1 MASGVDLRGLR
12 GEIDSMS
19 SDVHA
24 LSRRLHPSLLDN
36 LGLEEALRAE
46 AERFSGAQSIA
57 VECRIEE
64 LRDKPSP
71 DAALCL
77 YRIAQEALNNVARH
91 ARADRVEV
99 SLRATNG
106 GCELEIRDNGVGFDS
121 QKHRIGSSLGHAS
134 MRERVH
140 LVGGRL
146 AIRSVPHHGTTV
158 AAWVPLRAGG
168 A

>member
-1 MASGVDLRGLR
+1 
-12 GEIDSMS
+12 MS

-46 AERFSGAQSIA
+46 AERFADARSLAI
-57 VECRIEE
+57 E
-64 LRDKPSP
+64 LRLDELTVKPSP

-77 YRIAQEALNNVARH
+77 YRVAQESLQNVVRH
-91 ARADRVEV
+91 AHASRVEI
-99 SLRATNG
+99 SLRATAG
-106 GCELEIRDNGVGFDS
+106 GCELEVRDNGVGFDP
-121 QKHRIGSSLGHAS
+121 QKQRTGPSLGHAS

-146 AIRSVPHHGTTV
+146 ALHSVPRHGTSV
-158 AAWVPLRAGG
+158 VAWVPLRGG
-168 A
+168 DA